1 MKQSVKFRIL
11 GGFFGIIL
19 IFAISILISNFFQNR
34 VDQGVTEVSNH
45 ANVSGLAKDLITD
58 IHSADDNI
66 LRANNAQTDNERK
79 PLIAA
84 YQDDMQTIKNHIAEL
99 NKLDLT
105 QQDQQVIQKL
115 QGMIN
120 TYEQANQ
127 KILQN
132 TPGNAVVIAGSNSFE
147 PIVQLLEG
155 FEERQANTLKT
166 NQDAILAN
174 ISWANRVNIFA
185 SLIAFAAAILIGF
198 ALSRWILQEINNLQ
212 EKMSKAGMGD
222 LTVVA
227 EVKSNDEFG
236 DLSAAFNVMVRR
248 LAELV
253 QKVRDLSINLAASSQ
268 QLAATSEEVTVSVG
282 EVSGSMQRV
291 ATDADTGTK
300 AIVEASQVLL
310 ELSSLTQIAR
320 QQSQSAGVSSQAT
333 LETAESGKKTV
344 EDAVGRMAT
353 IRAKTL
359 EMEELMSSLTEF
371 SHQIDTIT
379 LTITGLADQT
389 NLLALN
395 AAIEAARAGESGRG
409 FAVVAEEVRKLAEL
423 SARGAQD
430 VAGLAQKVLIGVTAA
445 VQATKDSRDE
455 VENGV
460 QIMNLAGNALHE
472 ILGAVQKTAKDVHYS
487 VEVTD
492 SEVAS
497 SDKIVQLINSVADAI
512 ENTSTEAQEV
522 ASSSEEINASMET
535 VASSIQEAALM
546 AQELNKEVESFKV
559 IADKLTN
566 KDILEKAK
574 TDHLLWKSRIVNM
587 LKGIEE
593 VAPEEVTSHK
603 VCRLGK
609 WYNSENNPFKSD
621 AEYQAMDDPHR
632 LVHEMAH
639 EAAIAYQQGD
649 LVKAQKCLKKLDQ
662 QSGKV
667 IKYLN
672 GLIAKAEN

>member
-1 MKQSVKFRIL
+1 MKQSVRFRIL

-19 IFAISILISNFFQNR
+19 IFAVAILMCNIFQSKVN
-34 VDQGVTEVSNH
+34 QGVAEVSNH
-45 ANVSGLAKDLITD
+45 TSVSGLTKDLITD

-66 LRANNAQTDNERK
+66 LRVNNSQTDNERQS
-79 PLIAA
+79 LIAA
-84 YQDDMQTIKNHIAEL
+84 YQADVQTIKEHIAEL

-105 QQDQQVIQKL
+105 EQDRQDLQKL
-115 QGMIN
+115 QGLIN
-120 TYEQANQ
+120 TYEQSNE
-127 KILQN
+127 KIIQSTL
-132 TPGNAVVIAGSNSFE
+132 GSGSAITEKNSFE
-147 PIVQLLEG
+147 PIVQVLES
-155 FEERQANTLKT
+155 FEKRQSNTLKD
-166 NQDAILAN
+166 NQNTILVN
-174 ISWANRVNIFA
+174 ISWANRVNIFS
-185 SLIAFAAAILIGF
+185 SLIAVVAAVLIGF
-198 ALSRWILQEINNLQ
+198 ALSRWILREINNLQ
-212 EKMSKAGMGD
+212 EMMSKAGMGD

-253 QKVRDLSINLAASSQ
+253 QKVRDLSANLAASSQ
-268 QLAATSEEVTVSVG
+268 QLAASSEEVTVSVG

-291 ATDADTGTK
+291 ASDADTGTK

-320 QQSQSAGVSSQAT
+320 RQSQSAGVSSQTT

-344 EDAVGRMAT
+344 EDAVGRMAM

-371 SHQIDTIT
+371 SHQIDEIT
-379 LTITGLADQT
+379 VTITGLADQT

-423 SARGAQD
+423 SAQGAQD
-430 VAGLAQKVLIGVTAA
+430 VAGLAQKVLIGVNAS
-445 VQATKDSRDE
+445 VQATKESRDE

-460 QIMNLAGNALHE
+460 QIMNMAGNALHE
-472 ILGAVQKTAKDVHYS
+472 ILEAVQKTAKDVQYS

-497 SDKIVQLINSVADAI
+497 SDKIIQLINSVADAI

-546 AQELNKEVESFKV
+546 AQELNKGVESFKV
-559 IADKLTN
+559 SSDKFTN
-566 KDILEKAK
+566 RDILEKAK

-609 WYNSENNPFKSD
+609 WYNTENNPFKNY
-621 AEYQAMDDPHR
+621 AEYQAMDEPHR

-639 EAAIAYQQGD
+639 EAALAYKQGD
-649 LVKAQKCLKKLDQ
+649 IVKAQKCLKKLDQ

-667 IKYLN
+667 IRYLN
-672 GLIAKAEN
+672 SLKAKAES

>member
-1 MKQSVKFRIL
+1 MKQSVRFRIL

-19 IFAISILISNFFQNR
+19 IFAVAILISNLFQNK
-34 VDQGVTEVSNH
+34 VDQGVSEIANH
-45 ANVSGLAKDLITD
+45 AKISGLAKDLIAD
-58 IHSADDNI
+58 IHSADNNM
-66 LRANNAQTDNERK
+66 LRVSNAQTDIDRK
-79 PLIAA
+79 PLVTA
-84 YQDDMQTIKNHIAEL
+84 YRNDMQTIKEHIAEL

-105 QQDQQVIQKL
+105 QQDQQDIQKV
-115 QGMIN
+115 QGLIN
-120 TYEQANQ
+120 TYEQSSE
-127 KILQN
+127 KIIQSA
-132 TPGNAVVIAGSNSFE
+132 PGTNLAISGENSFE
-147 PIVQLLEG
+147 PIVKVLES
-155 FEERQANTLKT
+155 FDERQSNTL
-166 NQDAILAN
+166 NASQNDIIAY

-185 SLIAFAAAILIGF
+185 SLIAVAAAILIGF
-198 ALSRWILQEINNLQ
+198 ALSRWILREINNLQ
-212 EKMSKAGMGD
+212 EMMSKAGMGD

-253 QKVRDLSINLAASSQ
+253 QKVRDLSANLAASSQ
-268 QLAATSEEVTVSVG
+268 QLAASSEEVTVSVG

-291 ATDADTGTK
+291 ASDADTGTK

-320 QQSQSAGVSSQAT
+320 RQSQSAGVSSQTT

-344 EDAVGRMAT
+344 EDAVGRMAM

-371 SHQIDTIT
+371 SHQIDEIT
-379 LTITGLADQT
+379 VTITGLADQT

-423 SARGAQD
+423 SAQGAQD

-445 VQATKDSRDE
+445 VKATKDSRDE

-460 QIMNLAGNALHE
+460 QIMNQAGNALHE
-472 ILGAVQKTAKDVHYS
+472 ILEAVQKTAKDVQYS

-497 SDKIVQLINSVADAI
+497 SDKIIQLINSVADAI

-546 AQELNKEVESFKV
+546 AQELNKGVESFKV
-559 IADKLTN
+559 SSDKFTN
-566 KDILEKAK
+566 RDILEKAK

-609 WYNSENNPFKSD
+609 WYSSEDNPFKSLN
-621 AEYQAMDDPHR
+621 EYQAMDDPHR

-649 LVKAQKCLKKLDQ
+649 LDKAQKCLKKLDQ

-672 GLIAKAEN
+672 SLIAKAEN

>member
-1 MKQSVKFRIL
+1 MKLSVRFRVL
-11 GGFFGIIL
+11 SGFIGIVL
-19 IFAISILISNFFQNR
+19 IFVAAILISNVFQNK
-34 VDQGVTEVSNH
+34 VDQGVAETSNH
-45 ANVSGLAKDLITD
+45 SHISGLAKDLITD

-66 LRANNAQTDNERK
+66 LRVGNAQTEIERK
-79 PLIAA
+79 PLVAA
-84 YQDDMQTIKNHIAEL
+84 YRDDLQTIKEHIGEL

-105 QQDQQVIQKL
+105 QQDKLDLQKL
-115 QGMIN
+115 QELIN
-120 TYEQANQ
+120 TYEQSNEKVIQ
-127 KILQN
+127 S
-132 TPGNAVVIAGSNSFE
+132 TPGSSVISGENSFE
-147 PIVQLLEG
+147 PIVQLLETFG
-155 FEERQANTLKT
+155 KRQNATLDANQ
-166 NQDAILAN
+166 NAILVN
-174 ISWANRVNIFA
+174 ISWANRINIFA
-185 SLIAFAAAILIGF
+185 SLIAVVAAMFIGF
-198 ALSRWILQEINNLQ
+198 ALSRWIVREINTLQEL
-212 EKMSKAGMGD
+212 MSKAGMGN
-222 LTVVA
+222 LTVMA

-236 DLSAAFNVMVRR
+236 DLNAAFNVMVRR

-253 QKVRDLSINLAASSQ
+253 QQVRNLSINLAASSQ

-282 EVSGSMQRV
+282 EVSESMQRV
-291 ATDADTGTK
+291 ASDADTGTK

-320 QQSQSAGVSSQAT
+320 KQGQSAGLSSKAT

-371 SHQIDTIT
+371 SHQIDT
-379 LTITGLADQT
+379 LTVTISGLADQT

-423 SARGAQD
+423 SAQGAQD

-445 VQATKDSRDE
+445 VQATKDSRNE

-460 QIMNLAGNALHE
+460 QIMNQAGEALHK
-472 ILGAVQKTAKDVHYS
+472 ILDAVEKTAKDVQYS

-497 SDKIVQLINSVADAI
+497 SDKIVQLINSVADSI

-522 ASSSEEINASMET
+522 AASSEEINASMET
-535 VASSIQEAALM
+535 VATSIQEAAMM
-546 AQELNKEVESFKV
+546 AQELNKDVTSFK
-559 IADKLTN
+559 ISADKVTH
-566 KDILEKAK
+566 KDLLEKAK

-593 VAPEEVTSHK
+593 VAPEEVTSHTE
-603 VCRLGK
+603 CRLGK
-609 WYNSENNPFKSD
+609 WYRSEDNTFKNLP
-621 AEYQAMDDPHR
+621 EYQAMDDPHR

-639 EAAIAYQQGD
+639 EAAVAYQQGD
-649 LVKAQKCLKKLDQ
+649 KVKAQKCLKKLDQ

-672 GLIAKAEN
+672 SLIAKAEG